1 MNELKLKLEGIFGD
15 NVDIKIGK
23 FSGSNPDDRFT
34 LELNDLLFICE
45 EEDGWIEV
53 WDDGV
58 QELFYFQTEDEL
70 FNFIKTKI

>member
-1 MNELKLKLEGIFGD
+1 MLELKLKLEGIFGD

-45 EEDGWIEV
+45 EDGWLEV

-70 FNFIKTKI
+70 VNFIKTKI

>member
-1 MNELKLKLEGIFGD
+1 MKSLKLKLEEIFGD
-15 NVDIKIGK
+15 NVDVKIENMG
-23 FSGSNPDDRFT
+23 GGNPVGQT
-34 LELNDLLFICE
+34 LIINNLLFIC

>member
-1 MNELKLKLEGIFGD
+1 MLELKLKLEGIFGD
-15 NVDIKIGK
+15 NVDIKIENMG
-23 FSGSNPDDRFT
+23 GGNPVGQT
-34 LELNDLLFICE
+34 LIINNLLFICE
-45 EEDGWIEV
+45 EDGWLEV

>member
-1 MNELKLKLEGIFGD
+1 MKLLKLELEGIFGD
-15 NVDIKIGK
+15 NVDIKIENMG
-23 FSGSNPDDRFT
+23 GGNPVGQT
-34 LELNDLLFICE
+34 LIINNLLFICE
-45 EEDGWIEV
+45 EDGWLEV